1 MNGGLQQIWDD
12 IQADIRA
19 KTSPEEDP
27 MFILSGDVAAIL
39 ESTLT
44 QIDSIYPAVP
54 PMPEGFEW
62 VTAPGAPTFG
72 VGTITETSSSII
84 NDGVNYT
91 VPGATLSEPYAAT
104 DMHRL
109 DYVAV
114 NLDTI
119 TDPEILGPT
128 YVIIQGT
135 EVAETATFAAPT
147 LPVNHA
153 FVRSVIVTDSGAINA
168 PVDTAIKAISV
179 NGEAEQ
185 TPDAAGKVNL
195 VVDAN
200 TIPYTPADLVWWEP
214 VVDGTT
220 VILKEGLDYLQ
231 TELKDVE
238 TNKADKVLTI
248 NTQTANYILAL
259 TDGAGMVRM
268 NLGASNTLTVPPN
281 SSVAFPVG
289 TQIICSQAG
298 SGQTTIVPGS
308 GVTINS
314 NGGRMK
320 TAGQYAA
327 FTLIKVATDTWL
339 ISGDLVI

>member
-1 MNGGLQQIWDD
+1 MNAAIQPIWDKVQTYLRD
-12 IQADIRA
+12 KVNPAADPA
-19 KTSPEEDP
+19 KVLAKDEAEL
-27 MFILSGDVAAIL
+27 FENILTVMEA
-39 ESTLT
+39 
-44 QIDSIYPAVP
+44 IYPDVP

-62 VTAPGAPTFG
+62 VTAPSAPTFG
-72 VGTITETSSSII
+72 VGTITETSASII

-128 YVIIQGT
+128 YVIIQGV

-168 PVDTAIKAISV
+168 PVDTPVKVISV

-200 TIPYTPADLVWWEP
+200 TIPYTPADLIWWEP
-214 VVDGTT
+214 VIDGTT

-231 TELKDVE
+231 TQVKDNKSAADLRE
-238 TNKADKVLTI
+238 TLQTLTDAATVSWNMNSGHVATVTLAGNRTLAISNTARYGTLIVKQDTTGSRTLALPAGSKVINNGAGTAALSTAANSIDVLTFLYDG
-248 NTQTANYILAL
+248 TNYYWNI
-259 TDGAGMVRM
+259 GPKY
-268 NLGASNTLTVPPN
+268 N
-281 SSVAFPVG
+281 
-289 TQIICSQAG
+289 
-298 SGQTTIVPGS
+298 
-308 GVTINS
+308 
-314 NGGRMK
+314 
-320 TAGQYAA
+320 
-327 FTLIKVATDTWL
+327 
-339 ISGDLVI
+339 